1 MIRLYIIHQVKM
13 KNKLSLISLLISF
26 SVQVFAQDVIPCRA
40 PQDDSISSF
49 ENSMK
54 NDEGD
59 GSKFTKIPIIID
71 STEGWEWIDND
82 KAEDVFE
89 TYPLRMDYKKYSS
102 HPQYRV
108 VDKYYDLKEPNLIN
122 VVYNSDG
129 KLVRVINIFDFN
141 QQSISPRVTGELL
154 RQTYI
159 NDYKTNKYNFK
170 KENQNAQNYV
180 KQELKLIKSSR
191 FYWSKE
197 GVGYLQQL
205 NLDHIHDFDILLK
218 IERLNDT
225 SFKLIFGDVK
235 GNSVSTWKVAYL
247 PNGQFKAKMIVTR
260 LPLEKIK
267 VPIRVCEIKNG
278 KLTIHED

>member
-1 MIRLYIIHQVKM
+1 MFLD
-13 KNKLSLISLLISF
+13 LS
-26 SVQVFAQDVIPCRA
+26 Q
-40 PQDDSISSF
+40 
-49 ENSMK
+49 E
-54 NDEGD
+54 
-59 GSKFTKIPIIID
+59 TPI
-71 STEGWEWIDND
+71 
-82 KAEDVFE
+82 
-89 TYPLRMDYKKYSS
+89 

-108 VDKYYDLKEPNLIN
+108 IGEE
-122 VVYNSDG
+122 VYNEKG
-129 KLVRVINIFDFN
+129 QLVRVVDIFDYN
-141 QQSISPRVTGELL
+141 RRPISQRVTDELL

-170 KENQNAQNYV
+170 KENQIAQNYV
-180 KQELKLIKSSR
+180 KKELQLITSSR

-205 NLDHIHDFDILLK
+205 GLDHTHDFDILLK

-247 PNGQFKAKMIVTR
+247 PNGQYKSKIIATR

-267 VPIRVCEIKNG
+267 VRMKVYEIRNG
-278 KLTIHED
+278 KWTIHED

>member
-1 MIRLYIIHQVKM
+1 MNSRFF
-13 KNKLSLISLLISF
+13 LIAILIYL
-26 SVQVFAQDVIPCRA
+26 SVQVLGQDVVPRQA
-40 PQDDSISSF
+40 PIDNMSSI
-49 ENSMK
+49 EDSMK
-54 NDEGD
+54 NYKDDNPEI
-59 GSKFTKIPIIID
+59 TKIPIIID
-71 STEGWEWIDND
+71 STEGWEWIDNE

-129 KLVRVINIFDFN
+129 KLVRVINIFDSN
-141 QQSISPRVTGELL
+141 KRSISPRVIGELL

-205 NLDHIHDFDILLK
+205 EFDHADDFDILLK

-235 GNSVSTWKVAYL
+235 GNSVSTWKVVYL
-247 PNGQFKAKMIVTR
+247 PNGQFKSKIIVTR

-267 VPIRVCEIKNG
+267 VRMKVYEIRNG

>member
-1 MIRLYIIHQVKM
+1 MM
-13 KNKLSLISLLISF
+13 NNKLFLISLLISS
-26 SVQVFAQDVIPCRA
+26 SVQIFGQDVVPRQA
-40 PQDDSISSF
+40 PIDNMSSI
-49 ENSMK
+49 EDSMK
-54 NDEGD
+54 NYKDDNPEI
-59 GSKFTKIPIIID
+59 TKIPIIID
-71 STEGWEWIDND
+71 STEGWEWIDNE

-129 KLVRVINIFDFN
+129 KLVRVINIFDSN
-141 QQSISPRVTGELL
+141 KRSISPRVIGELL
-154 RQTYI
+154 RLTYI
-159 NDYKTNKYNFK
+159 NDYKTNKYNLK
-170 KENQNAQNYV
+170 KENTNAQNYV
-180 KQELKLIKSSR
+180 KQRLKLITSSR

-205 NLDHIHDFDILLK
+205 EFDHADDFDTLLK

-225 SFKLIFGDVK
+225 SFKLIYGDVK

-247 PNGQFKAKMIVTR
+247 PNGQFKSKIIVTR

-267 VPIRVCEIKNG
+267 VPIRVYKINNG
-278 KLTIHED
+278 KWTMHGNL

>member
-1 MIRLYIIHQVKM
+1 M
-13 KNKLSLISLLISF
+13 KNKLFLISLLISF
-26 SVQVFAQDVIPCRA
+26 SVQVFGQDVIPRRA
-40 PQDDSISSF
+40 PLDDHISSS
-49 ENSMK
+49 EDSLNK
-54 NDEGD
+54 DKGD
-59 GSKFTKIPIIID
+59 NPEFTKIPIIID
-71 STEGWEWIDND
+71 STEGWEWIDREES
-82 KAEDVFE
+82 EDVFE
-89 TYPLRMDYKKYSS
+89 AYPLRLSYNKYKS

-108 VDKYYDLKEPNLIN
+108 ICNE
-122 VVYNSDG
+122 VYNG
-129 KLVRVINIFDFN
+129 KGQLVRVVNIFDSN
-141 QQSISPRVTGELL
+141 QRPISQRVTDELL

-159 NDYKTNKYNFK
+159 NDYKANKYNIR
-170 KENQNAQNYV
+170 KENQNVQNYV

-205 NLDHIHDFDILLK
+205 NLDHADDFDILLK

-247 PNGQFKAKMIVTR
+247 SNGQYKSKIIATR

-267 VPIRVCEIKNG
+267 VRIRVYELKNG

>member
-1 MIRLYIIHQVKM
+1 M
-13 KNKLSLISLLISF
+13 KNKLFLISLLISF
-26 SVQVFAQDVIPCRA
+26 SVQVFGQDVIPRHA
-40 PQDDSISSF
+40 PLDDHISSS
-49 ENSMK
+49 EDSLNK
-54 NDEGD
+54 DKGD
-59 GSKFTKIPIIID
+59 NPEFTKIPIIID
-71 STEGWEWIDND
+71 STEEWEWIDREES
-82 KAEDVFE
+82 EDVFE
-89 TYPLRMDYKKYSS
+89 AYPLRLSYNKYKS

-108 VDKYYDLKEPNLIN
+108 IGNE
-122 VVYNSDG
+122 VYNG
-129 KLVRVINIFDFN
+129 KGQLVRVVNIFDSN
-141 QQSISPRVTGELL
+141 QRPISQRVTDELL

-159 NDYKTNKYNFK
+159 NDYKANKYNIR
-170 KENQNAQNYV
+170 KENQNVQNYV

-205 NLDHIHDFDILLK
+205 NLDHADDFDILLK

-247 PNGQFKAKMIVTR
+247 SNGQYKSKIIATR

-267 VPIRVCEIKNG
+267 VRIRVYELKNG

>member
-1 MIRLYIIHQVKM
+1 MNNRFF
-13 KNKLSLISLLISF
+13 LIAILIYL
-26 SVQVFAQDVIPCRA
+26 SVQVLGQDVVPRQA
-40 PQDDSISSF
+40 PIDNMSSF
-49 ENSMK
+49 EDSINNDKGDNS
-54 NDEGD
+54 E
-59 GSKFTKIPIIID
+59 FTKIPIIID
-71 STEGWEWIDND
+71 STEGWEWID
-82 KAEDVFE
+82 KEESEDVFE
-89 TYPLRMDYKKYSS
+89 AYPLRLSYNKYKS
-102 HPQYRV
+102 HPLYRVIGDEIFNGKGQLVRV
-108 VDKYYDLKEPNLIN
+108 VD
-122 VVYNSDG
+122 
-129 KLVRVINIFDFN
+129 IFDSD
-141 QQSISPRVTGELL
+141 QRSISQRVTDELL

-180 KQELKLIKSSR
+180 KQELKLITTSR

-197 GVGYLQQL
+197 GVRYLQQL

-260 LPLEKIK
+260 LPLEKTK
-267 VPIRVCEIKNG
+267 VPIRVYEINNG
-278 KLTIHED
+278 KWTIHED

>member
-1 MIRLYIIHQVKM
+1 MN
-13 KNKLSLISLLISF
+13 NKLFFISLLISS
-26 SVQVFAQDVIPCRA
+26 SVQSFGQDVVPRQA
-40 PQDDSISSF
+40 PIDNISSF
-49 ENSMK
+49 EDSMK

-59 GSKFTKIPIIID
+59 SSKFTKIPIIID
-71 STEGWEWIDND
+71 YTEGWEWIG
-82 KAEDVFE
+82 KEESEDVFE
-89 TYPLRMDYKKYSS
+89 AYPLRLSYNKYKS

-108 VDKYYDLKEPNLIN
+108 IGEE
-122 VVYNSDG
+122 VYNEKG
-129 KLVRVINIFDFN
+129 QLVRVVDIFDYN
-141 QQSISPRVTGELL
+141 RRPISQRVTDELL

-170 KENQNAQNYV
+170 KENQIAQNYV
-180 KQELKLIKSSR
+180 KKELKLITSSR
-191 FYWSKE
+191 FYWSEE

-205 NLDHIHDFDILLK
+205 ELDHTHDFDILLK

-225 SFKLIFGDVK
+225 SFKLIYGDVK

-247 PNGQFKAKMIVTR
+247 SNGQYKSKIIATR

-267 VPIRVCEIKNG
+267 VRMKVYEIRNG

>member
-1 MIRLYIIHQVKM
+1 MN
-13 KNKLSLISLLISF
+13 NKLFLISLLISS
-26 SVQVFAQDVIPCRA
+26 SVQIFGQDVVPRQA
-40 PQDDSISSF
+40 PIDNMSSI
-49 ENSMK
+49 EDSMK
-54 NDEGD
+54 NYKDDNPEI
-59 GSKFTKIPIIID
+59 TKIPIIID
-71 STEGWEWIDND
+71 STEGWEWIDNE

-129 KLVRVINIFDFN
+129 KLVRVINIFDSN
-141 QQSISPRVTGELL
+141 KRSISPRVIGELL
-154 RQTYI
+154 RLTYI

-170 KENQNAQNYV
+170 KENTNAQNYV
-180 KQELKLIKSSR
+180 KQKLKLITSSR

-205 NLDHIHDFDILLK
+205 ELDHTHDFDILLK

-247 PNGQFKAKMIVTR
+247 SNGQYKSKIIATR

-267 VPIRVCEIKNG
+267 VRIRVYELKNG

>member
-1 MIRLYIIHQVKM
+1 MNNRFF
-13 KNKLSLISLLISF
+13 LIAILIYL
-26 SVQVFAQDVIPCRA
+26 SVQVLGQDVVPRQA
-40 PQDDSISSF
+40 PIDNMSSF
-49 ENSMK
+49 EDSINNDKGDNS
-54 NDEGD
+54 E
-59 GSKFTKIPIIID
+59 FTKIPIIID

-129 KLVRVINIFDFN
+129 KLVRVVNIFDSN
-141 QQSISPRVTGELL
+141 RRPISQRVTDELL

-180 KQELKLIKSSR
+180 KQKLKLITSSR
-191 FYWSKE
+191 FYWSEE

-205 NLDHIHDFDILLK
+205 EFDHADDFDILLK

-247 PNGQFKAKMIVTR
+247 PNGQFKSKIIVTR

-267 VPIRVCEIKNG
+267 VRIRVYELKNG

>member
-59 GSKFTKIPIIID
+59 SSKFTKIPIIID
-71 STEGWEWIDND
+71 STEGWEWID
-82 KAEDVFE
+82 KEESEDVFE
-89 TYPLRMDYKKYSS
+89 AYPLRLSYNKYKS
-102 HPQYRV
+102 HPLYRVIGDEIFNGKGQLVRV
-108 VDKYYDLKEPNLIN
+108 VD
-122 VVYNSDG
+122 
-129 KLVRVINIFDFN
+129 IFDSD
-141 QQSISPRVTGELL
+141 QRSISQRVTDELL
-154 RQTYI
+154 RLTYI

-180 KQELKLIKSSR
+180 KQKLKLITSSR

-197 GVGYLQQL
+197 GVRYLQQL
-205 NLDHIHDFDILLK
+205 EFDHADDFDILLK
-218 IERLNDT
+218 IERMNDT

-247 PNGQFKAKMIVTR
+247 PNGQFKSKIIVTH

-267 VPIRVCEIKNG
+267 VPIRVYEVNNG
-278 KLTIHED
+278 KWTMHED

>member
-1 MIRLYIIHQVKM
+1 MNNRFF
-13 KNKLSLISLLISF
+13 LIAILIYL
-26 SVQVFAQDVIPCRA
+26 SVQVLGQDVVPRQA
-40 PQDDSISSF
+40 PIDNMSSF
-49 ENSMK
+49 EDSINNDKGDNS
-54 NDEGD
+54 E
-59 GSKFTKIPIIID
+59 FTKIPIIID
-71 STEGWEWIDND
+71 STEGWEWID
-82 KAEDVFE
+82 KEESEDVFE
-89 TYPLRMDYKKYSS
+89 AYPLRMDYKKYSS

-129 KLVRVINIFDFN
+129 KLVRVINIFDSN
-141 QQSISPRVTGELL
+141 KRSISPRVIGELL
-154 RQTYI
+154 RLTYI

-170 KENQNAQNYV
+170 KKNQNAQNYV
-180 KQELKLIKSSR
+180 KQELKLITTSR
-191 FYWSKE
+191 FYWSEE
-197 GVGYLQQL
+197 GVRYLQQL
-205 NLDHIHDFDILLK
+205 NLDHVDDFDILLK

-247 PNGQFKAKMIVTR
+247 PNGQYKSKIIATR

-267 VPIRVCEIKNG
+267 VRMKVYEIRNG

>member
-1 MIRLYIIHQVKM
+1 MN
-13 KNKLSLISLLISF
+13 NKLFLISLLISS
-26 SVQVFAQDVIPCRA
+26 SVQIFGQDVVPRQA
-40 PQDDSISSF
+40 PIDNMSSI
-49 ENSMK
+49 EDSMK
-54 NDEGD
+54 NYKDDNPEI
-59 GSKFTKIPIIID
+59 TKIPIIID
-71 STEGWEWIDND
+71 STEGWEWID
-82 KAEDVFE
+82 KEESEDVFE
-89 TYPLRMDYKKYSS
+89 AYPLRLSYNKYKS

-108 VDKYYDLKEPNLIN
+108 IGNI
-122 VVYNSDG
+122 VYNG
-129 KLVRVINIFDFN
+129 KGQIVRVINIFDSS
-141 QQSISPRVTGELL
+141 QRSISQRVTDELL

-180 KQELKLIKSSR
+180 KQELKLITTSR

-197 GVGYLQQL
+197 GVGYIQQL
-205 NLDHIHDFDILLK
+205 KLDHADDFDILLK

-247 PNGQFKAKMIVTR
+247 PNGQYKSKIIATR

-267 VPIRVCEIKNG
+267 VRMKVYEIRNG

>member
-1 MIRLYIIHQVKM
+1 MIPR
-13 KNKLSLISLLISF
+13 
-26 SVQVFAQDVIPCRA
+26 RA
-40 PQDDSISSF
+40 PHDDSISSF

-59 GSKFTKIPIIID
+59 SSNFTKIPIIID

-129 KLVRVINIFDFN
+129 KLVRVINIFDSD
-141 QQSISPRVTGELL
+141 QRSISQRVTDELL

-170 KENQNAQNYV
+170 KENQNAQYYV
-180 KQELKLIKSSR
+180 KQELKLIASSR

-197 GVGYLQQL
+197 GVRYLQQL

-267 VPIRVCEIKNG
+267 VPIRVYEINNG
-278 KLTIHED
+278 KWTIHED

>member
-1 MIRLYIIHQVKM
+1 MNNRFF
-13 KNKLSLISLLISF
+13 LIAILIYL
-26 SVQVFAQDVIPCRA
+26 SVQVLGQDVVPRQA
-40 PQDDSISSF
+40 PIDNMSSF
-49 ENSMK
+49 EDSMK
-54 NDEGD
+54 NDIGD
-59 GSKFTKIPIIID
+59 DPDFTKIPIIID
-71 STEGWEWIDND
+71 STEGWEWIDNE

-89 TYPLRMDYKKYSS
+89 TYPFRMDYKKYFS

-108 VDKYYDLKEPNLIN
+108 VDKYYDLNEPNLIN

-129 KLVRVINIFDFN
+129 KLVRVINIFDSN
-141 QQSISPRVTGELL
+141 QRSISPRVTDELL
-154 RQTYI
+154 RLTYI

-180 KQELKLIKSSR
+180 KQKLKLITSSR

-197 GVGYLQQL
+197 GVWYIQQL
-205 NLDHIHDFDILLK
+205 ELDHANDFDILLK

-235 GNSVSTWKVAYL
+235 GNSVSTWKVTYL
-247 PNGQFKAKMIVTR
+247 PNGQYKSKIIATR

-267 VPIRVCEIKNG
+267 VRMKVYEIRNG

>member
-1 MIRLYIIHQVKM
+1 MNNRFF
-13 KNKLSLISLLISF
+13 LIAILIYL
-26 SVQVFAQDVIPCRA
+26 SVQVLGQDVVPRQA
-40 PQDDSISSF
+40 PIDNMSSF
-49 ENSMK
+49 EDSINNDKGDNS
-54 NDEGD
+54 E
-59 GSKFTKIPIIID
+59 FTKIPIIID
-71 STEGWEWIDND
+71 STEGWEWIDREES
-82 KAEDVFE
+82 EDVFE
-89 TYPLRMDYKKYSS
+89 AYPLRLSYNKYKS
-102 HPQYRV
+102 HPLYRVIGDEIFNGKGQLVRV
-108 VDKYYDLKEPNLIN
+108 VD
-122 VVYNSDG
+122 
-129 KLVRVINIFDFN
+129 IFDSD
-141 QQSISPRVTGELL
+141 QRSISQRVTDELL

-170 KENQNAQNYV
+170 KENQNAQYYV
-180 KQELKLIKSSR
+180 KQELKLIASSR

-197 GVGYLQQL
+197 GVRYLQQL

>member
-26 SVQVFAQDVIPCRA
+26 SLQVFAQDVIPRRA
-40 PQDDSISSF
+40 PHDDSISSF

-59 GSKFTKIPIIID
+59 SSKFTKIPIIID
-71 STEGWEWIDND
+71 STEGWEWIDNE

-129 KLVRVINIFDFN
+129 KLVRVINILDSN
-141 QQSISPRVTGELL
+141 QRSISPKVIVELL
-154 RQTYI
+154 RLTYI

-180 KQELKLIKSSR
+180 KQKLKLITSSR

-197 GVGYLQQL
+197 GVRYLQQL
-205 NLDHIHDFDILLK
+205 EFDHANDFDILLK

-247 PNGQFKAKMIVTR
+247 PNGQYKSKIIATR
-260 LPLEKIK
+260 LPLEKLK
-267 VPIRVCEIKNG
+267 VRMKVYEIRNG

>member
-1 MIRLYIIHQVKM
+1 MNNRFF
-13 KNKLSLISLLISF
+13 LIAILIYL
-26 SVQVFAQDVIPCRA
+26 SVQVLGQDVVPRQA
-40 PQDDSISSF
+40 PIDNMSSF
-49 ENSMK
+49 EDSMK
-54 NDEGD
+54 NDIGD
-59 GSKFTKIPIIID
+59 DPDFTKIPIIID
-71 STEGWEWIDND
+71 STEGWEWIDNE

-89 TYPLRMDYKKYSS
+89 TYPFRMDYKKYFS

-108 VDKYYDLKEPNLIN
+108 VDKYYDLNEPNLIN

-129 KLVRVINIFDFN
+129 KLVRVINIFDSN
-141 QQSISPRVTGELL
+141 QRSISPRVTDELL
-154 RQTYI
+154 RLTYI

-180 KQELKLIKSSR
+180 KQKLKLITSSR

-197 GVGYLQQL
+197 GVGYIQQL
-205 NLDHIHDFDILLK
+205 ELDHADDFDILLK

-247 PNGQFKAKMIVTR
+247 PNGQYKSKIIATR
-260 LPLEKIK
+260 LPLEKITVRMK
-267 VPIRVCEIKNG
+267 VYEIRNG

>member
-1 MIRLYIIHQVKM
+1 MNNRFF
-13 KNKLSLISLLISF
+13 LIAILIYL
-26 SVQVFAQDVIPCRA
+26 SVQVLGQDVVPRQA
-40 PQDDSISSF
+40 PIDNMSSI
-49 ENSMK
+49 EDSMK
-54 NDEGD
+54 NYKDDNPEI
-59 GSKFTKIPIIID
+59 TKIPIIID
-71 STEGWEWIDND
+71 STEGWEWID
-82 KAEDVFE
+82 KEESEDVFE
-89 TYPLRMDYKKYSS
+89 AYPLRLSYNKYKS
-102 HPQYRV
+102 HPLYRVIGDEIFNGKGQLVRV
-108 VDKYYDLKEPNLIN
+108 VD
-122 VVYNSDG
+122 
-129 KLVRVINIFDFN
+129 IFDSD
-141 QQSISPRVTGELL
+141 QRSISQRVTDELL

-180 KQELKLIKSSR
+180 KQELKLITSSR

-197 GVGYLQQL
+197 GVRYLQQL

-267 VPIRVCEIKNG
+267 VPIRVYEFKNG